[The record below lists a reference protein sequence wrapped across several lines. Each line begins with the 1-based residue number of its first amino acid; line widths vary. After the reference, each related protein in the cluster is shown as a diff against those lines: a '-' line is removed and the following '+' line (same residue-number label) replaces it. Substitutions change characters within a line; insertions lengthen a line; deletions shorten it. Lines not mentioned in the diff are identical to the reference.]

1 MAKVERRTLYAD
13 TVDLVAKSD
22 KTVSI
27 DLPRDKFIRRIELR
41 QHGNLNLANEV
52 MIGVPSPVPSAI
64 KKIRLIRDGSEV
76 LISADP
82 SYLMA
87 MDYVEHGGA
96 PTSYIPSQHLNEA
109 SQKWYSN
116 LSLDFMVNPANPN
129 EVFLY
134 DEGTGQVFT
143 VMLPAMDYS
152 SLKLEIDVD
161 TITATDFSALY
172 DVVPTTEAGLTA
184 SLDITL
190 EEVFMEKGD
199 PVITR
204 DNVYE
209 LRTVQNELGLLASA
223 DAQPYEVTTGVLM
236 RRMALFQDDVSVTAL
251 NPSRPL
257 SEVDGSELIS
267 RFKLKQTSPIS
278 WTMRD
283 EHFGSMQAQ
292 DIREYNV
299 GTMER
304 RRDGQINSAADTLT
318 TLEKLDGDVGIMRGF
333 TVMDF
338 DDGRNLVGS
347 LDLTGM
353 KSGDI
358 KLFLKTTATVAA
370 ASADKLYIVEHYMI

>member
-1 MAKVERRTLYAD
+1 MAKVERRTLYAE
-13 TVDLVAKSD
+13 TVDLVGNEG
-22 KTVSI
+22 KTISI
-27 DLPRDKFIRRIELR
+27 TIPRDKFIRRMELR
-41 QHGNLNLANEV
+41 QHGDIDITT
-52 MIGVPSPVPSAI
+52 IGSPVPASAPSVI
-64 KKIRLIRDGSEV
+64 DKIRLIRDGSESV
-76 LISADP
+76 ISADP
-82 SYLMA
+82 SYLMV

-96 PTSYIPSQHLNEA
+96 PSSMIPHTEDAQTSQT
-109 SQKWYSN
+109 WYSN
-116 LSLDFMVNPANPN
+116 LSLDFMVNPMNSN

-134 DEGTGQVFT
+134 DQGTGQVFT

-152 SLKLEIDVD
+152 SLKLEIDID
-161 TITATDFSALY
+161 SGLSASAAAGLY
-172 DVVPTTEAGLTA
+172 DTAPTTVAGFTA

-209 LRTVQNELGLLASA
+209 LRTIQNEKILDASQ
-223 DAQPYEVTTGVLM
+223 DALPYEVTTGILM
-236 RRMALFQDDVSVTAL
+236 RRMALFQYDDSGYGNPKRPNQEDNAL
-251 NPSRPL
+251 
-257 SEVDGSELIS
+257 ELIE

-283 EHFGSMQAQ
+283 EHFGAMQAQ
-292 DIREYNV
+292 DMLEYNV
-299 GTMER
+299 KTMEYEFVDVGSVTGDAIVLPEDR
-304 RRDGQINSAADTLT
+304 
-318 TLEKLDGDVGIMRGF
+318 DVGIFKGF

-358 KLFLKTTATVAA
+358 KLFMKTTAEATT
-370 ASADKLYIVEHYMI
+370 SDKLYVIEHFMI